1 MLFIVSLSFI
11 FRSYILHMFLT
22 SYRKLISLYFFNN
35 KKCLSVSGSVSSY
48 LIYYFHSTDEET
60 VAPSLRLIEL
70 EASTLLPSVSGG
82 TSRHKVSKD
91 IEKFNIITNQQY
103 KKGTDQY
110 LLNMCRHQILTMFVV
125 DTSQ

>member
-1 MLFIVSLSFI
+1 M
-11 FRSYILHMFLT
+11 
-22 SYRKLISLYFFNN
+22 
-35 KKCLSVSGSVSSY
+35 SGSVSSY

-70 EASTLLPSVSGG
+70 EASTLLSSVNGG

-91 IEKFNIITNQQY
+91 IEKFNNITNQQY

-110 LLNMCRHQILTMFVV
+110 LLNMCRHQILTMFIV